1 MMDTSIFLCETA
13 QTGFRADEELTWF
26 FGNSLCVN
34 IAGTIFAVL
43 IFYLIYKNNHVWN
56 WVKRNLTYFFIG
68 VWLLGFIVYDI
79 GLYPKAGKSICEVF
93 GSLLAVAPMAVIH
106 AFKMFILESDI
117 SAVHDDCFKNTLYML
132 WFSLAHFLAVLI
144 TLAFVIKHFGYNIL
158 AGIRMSWNSRFGN
171 KEKLFVFWGMNDAT
185 YQLANSINVALE
197 PKDEKEKNIFKKLK
211 KFFRPK
217 EKNYNIVVV
226 RAHSDQDTTSERN
239 GMERLFNFLSLK
251 NKDLD
256 RLEDLKC
263 LTTNS
268 FESPAILNISED
280 ALLEKQLKLRALNRM
295 IKSNKTKEVHFF
307 FLSDDETDNIQAV
320 ANLKRDK
327 TLIDIL
333 PKEGSIEKKKVLLY
347 CHARYNSVHRVI
359 EDEQLNSNMEVKVID
374 SSHINV
380 ELLKQKTDQLPINFV
395 KVEDDATVSTPF
407 NALVIGFGE
416 VGLDSVRF
424 LYEFG
429 AFVKSGSTDKEVVR
443 SDFHC
448 DVVDKNMSALAGIFV
463 ANAPAIKPTL
473 LTWKCERICKEIS
486 KTDKALITLHEMD
499 IQSAAFY
506 GQLEE
511 WIKKLNYVL
520 IATEN
525 DEENISMAIRIFRLA
540 IRYRQDMEQFCIMVR
555 IKNDEDG
562 HFTRMKDHYNQLLQA
577 KSGPI
582 YLFGQEKEAY
592 TYDNIVDQAI
602 EKEAK
607 EFYRVYKGGYGDWD
621 QRHKQFMLAP
631 TYAGILSLRRQERQ
645 DFANSM
651 HKATKRK
658 LFEEALN
665 NQKLSE
671 GSIKRQDKIIKKGGT
686 DDEELQEI
694 RYFDQEDK
702 PISPKLRRVI
712 DVLAQTEHLRWNA
725 SHEILGYQY
734 GKKKDEA
741 RLLHNCLTDWQ
752 NLTLDYQS
760 YDYNVVD
767 VSLDE
772 IETPAALKSDSK
784 QES

>member
-1 MMDTSIFLCETA
+1 MIPHLTISAPCNITAKTDTLWDFVGNSTLLSIFAIIIIGLFFYTFCR
-13 QTGFRADEELTWF
+13 QNWF
-26 FGNSLCVN
+26 W
-34 IAGTIFAVL
+34 
-43 IFYLIYKNNHVWN
+43 K
-56 WVKRNLTYFFIG
+56 WVKSSLTYFFVLI
-68 VWLLGFIVYDI
+68 WLAGFIIYDI
-79 GLYPKAGKSICEVF
+79 GLYPNDASNTFDEIR
-93 GSLLAVAPMAVIH
+93 SLLAVTPMAALH
-106 AFKMFILESDI
+106 AFKMFILESDV
-117 SAVHDDCFKNTLYML
+117 SAVHDECFKSTLYM
-132 WFSLAHFLAVLI
+132 SLFAFVHFLAALI
-144 TLAFVIKHFGYNIL
+144 SLAFVIKHFGYNIL
-158 AGIRMSWNSRFGN
+158 AGSRMSWHSRFGN
-171 KEKLFVFWGMNDAT
+171 REKLFVFWGMSDAT
-185 YQLANSINVALE
+185 YQLAKSIDDALK
-197 PKDEKEKNIFKKLK
+197 PGSKQEK
-211 KFFRPK
+211 
-217 EKNYNIVVV
+217 KNYNIVIV

-256 RLEDLKC
+256 RLQDLRC

-268 FESPAILNISED
+268 FESPALLNIPEE
-280 ALLEKQLKLRALNRM
+280 AILEKQLRLRALSRM
-295 IKSNKTKEVHFF
+295 IRSRRTKEVHFF
-307 FLSDDETDNIQAV
+307 FLSDDETENIQSV

-333 PKEGSIEKKKVLLY
+333 PKEGSTEKKKVLLY

-429 AFVKSGSTDKEVVR
+429 AFVKSGSTDQEVVR

-506 GQLEE
+506 EQLEE

-525 DEENISMAIRIFRLA
+525 DEENISLAIRIFRLA

-607 EFYRVYKGGYGDWD
+607 EFYRVYKEGYGDWD

-671 GSIKRQDKIIKKGGT
+671 GSIKRQDKKIKKVGT

-694 RYFDQEDK
+694 RYYGQDDK
-702 PISPKLRRVI
+702 PVAPNLRRII

-734 GKKKDEA
+734 APKKDEA
-741 RLLHNCLTDWQ
+741 RMLHNCLTDWQ
-752 NLTLDYQS
+752 DLTLDYQN

-772 IETPAALKSDSK
+772 IETPVLQRDKDAKDRFKKL
-784 QES
+784 Q